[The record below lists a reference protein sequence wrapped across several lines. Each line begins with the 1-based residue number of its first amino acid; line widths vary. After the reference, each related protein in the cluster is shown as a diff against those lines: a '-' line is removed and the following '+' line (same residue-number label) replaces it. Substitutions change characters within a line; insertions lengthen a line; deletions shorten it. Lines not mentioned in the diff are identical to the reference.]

1 MALRKVIII
10 GSGPAGYT
18 AAIYTARA
26 NLNPLMLSG
35 TAPGGQLLLTTM
47 VENFPGFSEGIMGPD
62 LMETLR
68 KQAEKF
74 GAEVLQRDAG
84 KVAFKNHPFTAYTED
99 SSYQAETIIIA
110 TGANARLL
118 NVPGES
124 KFLGYGVST
133 CATCDGAFYRG
144 KEVAVLG
151 GGDSAMEEAVFLTH
165 FATKVT
171 VIHRRDILRASKI
184 MQERARSN
192 SKIHWLLNTIVEE
205 VYGDS
210 KAKGLKLRHSQNG
223 KTSELG
229 VDGIFIAIGHDP
241 NTGIFRGQID
251 LDNQNYIIADKNVF
265 TNIPGVFACGDA
277 VDHRYRQAITAAG
290 YGCMAALEA
299 ERYLQSLTA

>member
-1 MALRKVIII
+1 MAPRKVIII

-26 NLNPLMLSG
+26 NLNPLVISG
-35 TAPGGQLLLTTM
+35 TAPGGQLLLTTL
-47 VENFPGFSEGIMGPD
+47 VENFPGFSEGIMGPE
-62 LMETLR
+62 LMEVLR

-74 GAEVLQRDAG
+74 GAEVLQREVV
-84 KVAFKNHPFTAYTED
+84 KVDFKNRPFTAYTEE
-99 SSYQAETIIIA
+99 SSYQAEAAIIA

-144 KEVAVLG
+144 KEVAVVG
-151 GGDSAMEEAVFLTH
+151 GGDSAMEEAIFLTH

-171 VIHRRDILRASKI
+171 VVHRREDLRASKI

-192 SKIHWLLNTIVEE
+192 PKINWILNTVVEE

-223 KTSELG
+223 KTQELG

-241 NTGIFRGQID
+241 NTSIFKGQIN
-251 LDNQNYIIADKNVF
+251 LDKQGYIVTDKNVF
-265 TNIPGVFACGDA
+265 TEIPGVFACGDV

-290 YGCMAALEA
+290 YGCMAALET
-299 ERYLQSLTA
+299 EKYLQTVTS